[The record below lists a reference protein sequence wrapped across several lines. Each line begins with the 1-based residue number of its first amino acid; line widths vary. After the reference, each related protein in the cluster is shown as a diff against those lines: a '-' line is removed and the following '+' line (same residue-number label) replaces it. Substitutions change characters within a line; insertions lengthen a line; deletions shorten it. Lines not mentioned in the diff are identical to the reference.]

1 MSTLHIFDFDDT
13 LVRSDSMVR
22 VHHHDGTETEMDSG
36 EFASYVEQPGDVFD
50 FDDFDD
56 YPPNAELIEQVFA
69 ELQSSL
75 ALDGP
80 NNVVILTAR
89 SNPQPVREFLSDMGI
104 KGIDIVA
111 TGTSNPMAKARYVLD
126 RVNTGTFD
134 EVRVFEDNAQNI
146 RTIRKVVEPTGVKL
160 QSNRVTSRGVISEGR
175 QIGSAYSP
183 WDFANL

>member
-36 EFASYVEQPGDVFD
+36 EFANYVEQPGDIFD

-69 ELQSSL
+69 ELKSSL

-80 NNVVILTAR
+80 SNVVILTAR
-89 SNPQPVREFLSDMGI
+89 SNPKPVRDFLSDMGI
-104 KGIDIVA
+104 EGIDVVT

-126 RVNTGTFD
+126 RVKTGTFD

-146 RTIRKVVEPTGVKL
+146 RTIRKVIEPTGVRL
-160 QSNRVTSRGVISEGR
+160 QSNRVTSRGVIAEGR
-175 QIGSAYSP
+175 REISAYSP
-183 WDFANL
+183 WDFTDL